1 MSASRPTVK
10 NRLTFPSVRAALG
23 WYFPAYRRMG
33 SPHGMHP
40 RTEQQPGSDT
50 RLLLRVDG
58 GGGGDLDE
66 VLATLATITMALE
79 RVQQAEA
86 AHLLPRHSLQVLLWS
101 YRDGR
106 TQADIAAALQIR
118 QQQASIL
125 LGRAEDCLLGSLV
138 GGVIASTGQ
147 PLM

>member
-1 MSASRPTVK
+1 MSAERNLSYD
-10 NRLTFPSVRAALG
+10 RLTFPSVRAALG

-33 SPHGMHP
+33 SPNGMHP

-106 TQADIAAALQIR
+106 TQADIAAALQKSQYVISVIQGR
-118 QQQASIL
+118 VDAYL
-125 LGRAEDCLLGSLV
+125 LGVLGC
-138 GGVIASTGQ
+138 
-147 PLM
+147 PLIHHAG